1 MLMKTAIYHEDPSPQ
16 DEPIRQVSGQY
27 LSHNRLNARDRARL
41 AADIIAGHV
50 TIDPSTLTIG
60 QTVKLC
66 RANRITSPKSAF
78 LTA

>member
-1 MLMKTAIYHEDPSPQ
+1 MLMKTRLYTTKIRPRKTNPSAK
-16 DEPIRQVSGQY
+16 SAGNT
-27 LSHNRLNARDRARL
+27 SATNRLNARDRARL

-66 RANRITSPKSAF
+66 RANRILRLRTTLS
-78 LTA
+78 